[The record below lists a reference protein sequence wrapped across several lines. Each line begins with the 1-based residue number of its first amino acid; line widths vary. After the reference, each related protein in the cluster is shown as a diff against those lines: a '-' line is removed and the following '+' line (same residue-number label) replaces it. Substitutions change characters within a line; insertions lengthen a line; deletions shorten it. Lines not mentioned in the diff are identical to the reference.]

1 MDKNQLKEEVKTF
14 WDSNTCGTFLTDEE
28 KYTKEYYEDIE
39 EKRFLIHPEV
49 FSFAQFPRFYGKK
62 ILEVGIGAGT
72 DFIQWVRSGTEAYG
86 IDLTPEAIEHVK
98 RRLNIYGLEAK
109 EVKVGDAENLD
120 YPDNTFDLVYSF
132 GVIHHSP
139 DTIKALEE
147 IIRVLKPGG
156 MAKIMVYHRNS
167 LLAYLFW
174 VKHALLKLRPWK
186 SVAWILW
193 HHMESLGTKGYSI
206 KEMQKILS
214 NYKLSNVEVVPMYTY
229 YDRLERFNW
238 FMRKSAKILTALLG
252 REKIGWFLTIQ
263 FIKN

>member
-1 MDKNQLKEEVKTF
+1 MDKAQLKEEVKNF
-14 WDSNTCGTFLTDEE
+14 WDNNTCGTFLTDEE
-28 KYTKEYYEDIE
+28 KFTKEYFEDIE
-39 EKRFLIHPEV
+39 QKRYEIHPEV

-98 RRLNIYGLEAK
+98 HRLKIYGLEAK
-109 EVKVGDAENLD
+109 EIKVGDAENLD

-174 VKHALLKLRPWK
+174 VKHALLKFRPWK

-193 HHMESLGTKGYSI
+193 HHMESLGTKGYSVP
-206 KEMQKILS
+206 EMRNILS
-214 NYKLSNVEVVPMYTY
+214 KYNLLDVQVVPMYTY

-238 FMRKSAKILTALLG
+238 FFRKSAKILTALLG

-263 FIKN
+263 FIKK